1 MHSLLAGVMV
11 VAVSVGALAGTAEA
25 KGAGIVIPPLR
36 IEAGVVF
43 PVIGGE
49 AVEPGS
55 ELLIG
60 FHWSALAW
68 KPTKLDI
75 GLGYIGSQRPIV
87 AGYRGGL
94 TAERGVNIGGEPD
107 DTLFMTGGYLALGKT
122 LVNQPH
128 FRTWV
133 EVRGELLKTST
144 QGREFSTLGGA
155 VRFSAEVYGSGA
167 GGRSDHNSIAIFAG
181 TISVGVYLEASHRDI
196 PLALG
201 PTGLSGGV
209 SIRLPFILAG
219 VAGC

>member
-1 MHSLLAGVMV
+1 MHGSLGVMV
-11 VAVSVGALAGTAEA
+11 VAVSVGALAGTADA
-25 KGAGIVIPPLR
+25 KGGGIIVPPLR

-43 PVIGGE
+43 PVVGGE

-55 ELLIG
+55 ELLVG
-60 FHWSALAW
+60 LHWSALAW
-68 KPTKLDI
+68 KPTTFDL
-75 GLGYIGSQRPIV
+75 GVGYIGSQRPIV
-87 AGYRGGL
+87 GGYRISR
-94 TAERGVNIGGEPD
+94 TAEHGTNIAGEPD
-107 DTLFMTGGYLALGKT
+107 DTMFMTGGYLALGKT

-133 EVRGELLKTST
+133 ELRGELLKTST

-167 GGRSDHNSIAIFAG
+167 GGKSDHNSVAIFAG

-196 PLALG
+196 PLELG

-219 VAGC
+219 VTGC